1 MIILTDYF
9 AFMTSRCRF
18 AIWLIFVTLA
28 VISLPLHSETN
39 EAEIKSLLIQ
49 FGDKKS
55 SVRKSALIGIAKY
68 EDERL
73 ISVLDAYKLRQL
85 FIWNNEQIVLC
96 KEVQNGVAYLQDP
109 LTGKKVQDPSN
120 NQQYQVPIKNL
131 KAIRPARRERNLAEN
146 IKSLLKLASSNSDT
160 RFSGVKKCGE
170 LRTIKALGQLN
181 DLALRKLESLTKED
195 TDKKIRRVAKESALL
210 IQIHQTPL
218 KMDLDKHLDIVKQ
231 LGSTKSMRAQKY
243 LEKMLKSIKK
253 DKDADPQIQ
262 RTYGKAIREIGT
274 YQGRIS
280 FLANLFFGI
289 SLGSVLILMALGLAI
304 TFGLMGVIN
313 MAHGELMMIGAYTT
327 FEMQKLF
334 KHTIENPNNWYY
346 VFALPV
352 SFLAAAFIGFLIEI
366 LVVRHLY
373 KRPLES
379 LLATWGIGLIL
390 IQAVRLRYGDN
401 IGVNAPT
408 YLRGGIELIQDFIL
422 PYNRCFIIA
431 LCTLSVLFINYLMH
445 YKELGL
451 KMRATMQNRD
461 MASSLGVN
469 TNFVDRYTFAFGSGI
484 AGIAGYAWT
493 LIGGVTPDM
502 GQTNFIVDSFLVVV
516 TGGVGE
522 IIGVICSGLGIG
534 IITKAIEPTT
544 GTIWA
549 KIFLLVAV
557 VVFIQFKPSGLFAPK
572 GRLAND

>member
-9 AFMTSRCRF
+9 AFMTSRF
-18 AIWLIFVTLA
+18 HLVLWLIFVTLA

-39 EAEIKSLLIQ
+39 EAEIRGLLIQ

-85 FIWNNEQIVLC
+85 FIWNNERIVLC

-131 KAIRPARRERNLAEN
+131 KAIRPARQERNLAEN
-146 IKSLLKLASSNSDT
+146 IKSLLKLASSNLDT

-218 KMDLDKHLDIVKQ
+218 KMDLDKHLAIVKQ
-231 LGSTKSMRAQKY
+231 LGLTKSMRVQKY
-243 LEKMLKSIKK
+243 LEKMLKSIEK

-262 RTYGKAIREIGT
+262 RTYGKTIRKIDT

-334 KHTIENPNNWYY
+334 NHTIEDSNNWYY
-346 VFALPV
+346 VFALPA
-352 SFLAAAFIGFLIEI
+352 SFLVAAFVGFLIEI

-408 YLRGGIELIQDFIL
+408 WGRGGIEVIQDFVL
-422 PYNRCFIIA
+422 PYGRCFIIV
-431 LCTLSVLFINYLMH
+431 LCTLSVLSIYYLMR
-445 YKELGL
+445 YTELGL

-469 TNFVDRYTFAFGSGI
+469 TNFVARYTFAFGSGI

-493 LIGGVTPDM
+493 LVGGVTPDM

-522 IIGVICSGLGIG
+522 IIGVVCSGLGIG
-534 IITKAIEPTT
+534 GITKAIEPTI

-549 KIFLLVAV
+549 MILLLVAV

-572 GRLAND
+572 GRLADD